1 MSNLGNTNSEA
12 QLILQKEI
20 IAKERKIFEL
30 EKKLNMSKDE
40 INKLKLERDRLVE
53 ISNELRAELM
63 KTKSKLAHSGPS
75 QTNILKESKSMFS
88 F

>member
-1 MSNLGNTNSEA
+1 
-12 QLILQKEI
+12 
-20 IAKERKIFEL
+20 
-30 EKKLNMSKDE
+30 MSKDE

-75 QTNILKESKSMFS
+75 
-88 F
+88 